1 MGAPKCRNVGESQPV
16 LIMIDP
22 IISTRTSSGRAHG
35 GALPVHTRQHTIWN
49 VFWADFLGM
58 AAPRVRVLRCG
69 VEQVAPTGPWWVTT
83 VARAHAV
90 GVEHA
95 SLVAR
100 APTPTTRE

>member
-1 MGAPKCRNVGESQPV
+1 
-16 LIMIDP
+16 
-22 IISTRTSSGRAHG
+22 
-35 GALPVHTRQHTIWN
+35 
-49 VFWADFLGM
+49 LGM